1 MGQLKVK
8 VKHAPVTHK
17 MLSNMS
23 KTVCRFGLD
32 CVKLSGLSAWVA
44 WQLNTIQ
51 TKSTHDL
58 AHVAQHFVSDG
69 GMFHLNF

>member
-23 KTVCRFGLD
+23 KIMCEFGLD
-32 CVKLSGLSAWVA
+32 CAKLSGYSGRKA

-51 TKSTHDL
+51 TKYAHGL